1 MMTERF
7 EQGKK
12 RKGASRQHEQYIT
25 LVVTI
30 LWHPST
36 GNVMTFCIFVA
47 YAYFYIIYVLFQN
60 MQPQTG
66 PTDPLR
72 LRIKSCVSW

>member
-1 MMTERF
+1 MASVNR
-7 EQGKK
+7 K
-12 RKGASRQHEQYIT
+12 RDD
-25 LVVTI
+25 I
-30 LWHPST
+30 LH
-36 GNVMTFCIFVA
+36 FVA